1 MPESTAHKVAVVTGA
16 AGGIGRA
23 IAGQLQ
29 ASGHRVYAL
38 DRQIPTEAEG
48 LVPVTVDLAD
58 PEELRR
64 TTATILE
71 REPAV
76 HVLVN
81 CAGVMRRG
89 TATELSAADWRLSFQ
104 VNVDATVQMC
114 AQLLPRLAES
124 GGGAIINVASQWGLS
139 PASGHAAYNA
149 SKAAVVAFT
158 RSLAKDHGHQGIRA
172 NSVCPG
178 EILTPMVQRK
188 LDESGRSEADLATD
202 IPVGRLG
209 RPEDVAALV
218 TFLAGPQATFISGA
232 AIEITGAQEVS

>member
-1 MPESTAHKVAVVTGA
+1 M
-16 AGGIGRA
+16 
-23 IAGQLQ
+23 
-29 ASGHRVYAL
+29 
-38 DRQIPTEAEG
+38 
-48 LVPVTVDLAD
+48 
-58 PEELRR
+58 
-64 TTATILE
+64 
-71 REPAV
+71 
-76 HVLVN
+76 
-81 CAGVMRRG
+81 
-89 TATELSAADWRLSFQ
+89 
-104 VNVDATVQMC
+104 
-114 AQLLPRLAES
+114 
-124 GGGAIINVASQWGLS
+124 
-139 PASGHAAYNA
+139 
-149 SKAAVVAFT
+149 VAFT